1 MTKQEYLLKLLKNID
16 SSIFVM
22 ADDIKALIQTN
33 NISDEFI
40 DMLVVLF
47 KQAVHN
53 TSDKLEQQ
61 KLEKGISF
69 LTVLKKQEHLSDI
82 KDQKDIDELD
92 SLLASI

>member
-1 MTKQEYLLKLLKNID
+1 MTKQEYIIKLLDNID

-22 ADDIKALIQTN
+22 ADDIKALVQTN

-40 DMLVVLF
+40 DMLVVMF

-53 TSDKLEQQ
+53 TTDKLEKQ

-69 LTVLKKQEHLSDI
+69 LTALKEQEHQSDI

-92 SLLASI
+92 SLLATI

>member
-1 MTKQEYLLKLLKNID
+1 MTKQQYILKLLDNID

-40 DMLVVLF
+40 DMLVEMF

-53 TSDKLEQQ
+53 TTDRLAQAKLQ
-61 KLEKGISF
+61 KGISF
-69 LTVLKKQEHLSDI
+69 LTTLKEQEHQSDI
-82 KDQKDIDELD
+82 DDQRDIDKLE
-92 SLLASI
+92 SLLTTI